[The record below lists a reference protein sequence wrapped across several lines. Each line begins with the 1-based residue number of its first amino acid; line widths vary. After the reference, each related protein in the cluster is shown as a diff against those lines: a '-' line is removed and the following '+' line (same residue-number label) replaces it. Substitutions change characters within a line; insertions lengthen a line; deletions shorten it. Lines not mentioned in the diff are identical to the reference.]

1 MLLRAKNWAWLINH
15 VAGDRAAPSVLI
27 MILICCN
34 RVLNL
39 TGDFRGG
46 PLQAPLYPLKPGVSR
61 GLPGL
66 SGGLRGTGPLGP
78 LVIWP
83 LILAVCMPAYV
94 GQSVYHYPVLYQST
108 RTYRKHSFTT
118 LYVGYIRILIRNK
131 QRCEITVNRE
141 RWIQVAYVNIDAFPA
156 YADMAWL
163 QIDVEQKWLRRTG
176 ENSGS
181 CHVHLASRHPP
192 L

>member
-118 LYVGYIRILIRNK
+118 YRLYSNFNTK
-131 QRCEITVNRE
+131 QTALWNHRQQRAMNTSCICQYWRVSCVCRHGMITNWRGTEV
-141 RWIQVAYVNIDAFPA
+141 IT
-156 YADMAWL
+156 ADWR
-163 QIDVEQKWLRRTG
+163 K
-176 ENSGS
+176 
-181 CHVHLASRHPP
+181 
-192 L
+192 